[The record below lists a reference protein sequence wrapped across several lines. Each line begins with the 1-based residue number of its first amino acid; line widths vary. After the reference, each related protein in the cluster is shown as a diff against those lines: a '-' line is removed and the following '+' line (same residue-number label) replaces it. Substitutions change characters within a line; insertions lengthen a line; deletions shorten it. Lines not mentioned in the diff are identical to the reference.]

1 MEIERGNRA
10 KAEKQRQLLS
20 RELEEIGE
28 KLEESGNAT
37 ATQGQKKRERSGWHG
52 HVLGPRPWEKGAYCL
67 HFQLEKG
74 NKWTN
79 STILGMYRPNRM

>member
-37 ATQGQKKRERSGWHG
+37 ATQARTKETKSGWVG
-52 HVLGPRPWEKGAYCL
+52 LKKGL
-67 HFQLEKG
+67 HAL
-74 NKWTN
+74 
-79 STILGMYRPNRM
+79 

>member
-37 ATQGQKKRERSGWHG
+37 ATQGQKKRERSGWPCAG
-52 HVLGPRPWEKGAYCL
+52 TAAVGKRSLLLTFPARKR
-67 HFQLEKG
+67 K
-74 NKWTN
+74 
-79 STILGMYRPNRM
+79 